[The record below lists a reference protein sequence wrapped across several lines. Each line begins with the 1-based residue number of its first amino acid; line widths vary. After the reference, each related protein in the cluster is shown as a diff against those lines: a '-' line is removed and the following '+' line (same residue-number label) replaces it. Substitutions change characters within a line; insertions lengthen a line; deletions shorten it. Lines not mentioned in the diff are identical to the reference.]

1 MNAAEAPLVIVK
13 LLMATDVPV
22 IAPPVPAFKP
32 KSNAPVMPAPKVMA
46 APAGSKPVGV
56 ATLELS
62 VNVTPPVPKFITSPL
77 LVMVAATLDAALPLK
92 VKPPSNANVLAVAL
106 PKVTRPVLRK
116 STFNTKVFVPPVMLI
131 VVAVA
136 AVVIKLFT

>member
-22 IAPPVPAFKP
+22 IAPPVPAFRP
-32 KSNAPVMPAPKVMA
+32 KLNAVPVMPAPKVIA
-46 APAGSKPVGV
+46 APAAEPVVV

-62 VNVTPPVPKFITSPL
+62 VNITPPVPKFITSPL
-77 LVMVAATLDAALPLK
+77 LVMVAATLDAALP
-92 VKPPSNANVLAVAL
+92 VKFMPPPNANVLAVAL

-116 STFNTKVFVPPVMLI
+116 STFNTKVFVPPVMLK
-131 VVAVA
+131 VYGL
-136 AVVIKLFT
+136 AVVIKSFT